1 MNHHTQRLLARYPN
15 ALEGAAM
22 NTPVVKKDENN
33 RVAGWIDRFI
43 KAETNL
49 ERLPFFAPWT
59 KSRSTK
65 LKHTLVRKVKRDD
78 MNMEISWTVSANPEY
93 GYPNAFDLDVYRA
106 VQQVIHD
113 YYKNTVPD
121 DGVISFSFR
130 QIEQRM
136 CQGHSGR
143 LKKDIRNS
151 LERLVAT
158 TIKSKGMFFYKE
170 SKQYVDDTFHI
181 FDRVTFI
188 GQTMPGGGTAE
199 TNYLELSRWY
209 RDSLKAWYVMPLDNA
224 FHFSLRSSNAKA
236 LYGILSFYFYAR
248 PNGQEWIRRKY
259 SELCEETIIT
269 KHPYFSTGYRQLQR
283 ALNELIDKQFLAK
296 VSTKPLT
303 ENTKG
308 DAWIYFWPG
317 ERVLYP
323 ERFRISEDQQMLWD
337 DAETPETQPAQLP
350 PPTNN
355 DVASLIREF
364 YAALSGRSTSNRKIS
379 KNEKETVQAWV
390 DANGTNCFRE
400 FITYAVEQKKSR
412 WPELASLTGALN
424 AYGDEFI
431 RAYEVQIED
440 KEREDKA
447 EQEAREEAAL
457 QPLYRQYFLDRLEWI
472 QENHPQLY
480 TKYEH
485 ALNRSEQ
492 YQRLKKSVSNGGT
505 HWEQPLYT
513 IEENIAAFDIFSP
526 EKAPAPEFII
536 LDFYTW
542 REQREN

>member
-1 MNHHTQRLLARYPN
+1 MNAPI
-15 ALEGAAM
+15 
-22 NTPVVKKDENN
+22 VKKEEKN
-33 RVAGWIDRFI
+33 RLAGWLDNFI

-59 KSRSTK
+59 KSRNSK

-113 YYKNTVPD
+113 YYQNLVPD
-121 DGVISFSFR
+121 DGIISFSFR

-151 LERLVAT
+151 LERMVAT

-170 SKQYVDDTFHI
+170 TKQYVDDTFHI

-188 GQTMPGGGTAE
+188 GQTMPGGGNAE

-209 RDSLKAWYVMPLDNA
+209 RDSLKAWYVMPLDNT

-236 LYGILSFYFYAR
+236 LYGILSFYFYSR
-248 PNGQEWIRRKY
+248 PNGQEWVRRKY

-283 ALNELIDKQFLAK
+283 ALDELIEMKFLTK
-296 VSTKPLT
+296 VSTKPIA
-303 ENTKG
+303 ENTKR

-323 ERFRISEDQQMLWD
+323 ERFRISEDQPMLWD
-337 DAETPETQPAQLP
+337 EVVFQDTNPLPLP
-350 PPTNN
+350 PP
-355 DVASLIREF
+355 DSDSVMSLILAF
-364 YAALSGRSTSNRKIS
+364 YAALAGRTTSNRKIS
-379 KNEKETVQAWV
+379 QKEQKLVQSWV
-390 DANGTNCFRE
+390 DANGTDCFRE
-400 FITYAVEQKKSR
+400 FTAYAVEQKKTR
-412 WPELASLTGALN
+412 WSDLASLTGALN
-424 AYGDEFI
+424 AYGDEFL
-431 RAYEVQIED
+431 RAYEAQAEA
-440 KEREDKA
+440 KAREKA
-447 EQEAREEAAL
+447 ADREAREEAAL
-457 QPLYRQYFLDRLEWI
+457 RPLYRQYFLDRLQWI
-472 QENHPQLY
+472 QNHYPQDYGRYEN
-480 TKYEH
+480 
-485 ALNRSEQ
+485 ALNKNEQ
-492 YQRLKKSVSNGGT
+492 YQRLKKSIAEGGS
-505 HWEQPLYT
+505 HWEQSLFT
-513 IEENIAAFDIFSP
+513 IEENVAHFSYFSP
-526 EKAPAPEFII
+526 ETAPTPECIV

-542 REQREN
+542 REQQKI